1 MDSNKSPRVNDN
13 PAILNAS
20 RNMFGNCLF
29 SLKTV
34 ACCGSPVGSHS
45 FDTVFTENYSMTVL
59 SFRRLTLL
67 LLSALL
73 LPPCVGDLNADTIRL
88 FVGTYTSGD
97 SISKGIYTVTFDDA
111 TGSFS
116 EPVLAAEL
124 TNPSFLA
131 VHPSGQF
138 LYAVN
143 EVSDGGGRGK
153 GAVTALKIQ
162 SDGTLSK
169 INDQPSAGGAPCHCN
184 VDATGTNLL
193 IANYVG
199 GNAVVYPITADG
211 ALEPASSNI
220 QHEGSSVD
228 KSRQEGP
235 HAHSINLSSDNRFA
249 YVADLGLDRIMIYRF
264 DAQSHTLAPASP
276 PATLV
281 TPGGGP
287 RHFSIHP
294 SGKFAWT
301 NNEMT
306 MVVTGFRRNPA
317 DGSLFAIQEISTI
330 PGGYNGRKSTAEC
343 LVHPNGKFLYV
354 SNRGHETITAF
365 TIDQQTGLLKYVEN
379 EPTGGKEPRNFFI
392 DPSGKWLLAENQNSD
407 SVLVFSIDQKTGELT
422 PNGNSITVGKPVCI
436 RALPVAAR

>member
-1 MDSNKSPRVNDN
+1 
-13 PAILNAS
+13 
-20 RNMFGNCLF
+20 
-29 SLKTV
+29 
-34 ACCGSPVGSHS
+34 
-45 FDTVFTENYSMTVL
+45 MTVL
-59 SFRRLTLL
+59 NFRRFILPVIF
-67 LLSALL
+67 AVL
-73 LPPCVGDLNADTIRL
+73 LPSSVGVLNAGTIRL
-88 FVGTYTSGD
+88 YVGTYTGGD
-97 SISKGIYTVTFDDA
+97 SISKGVYTVTFDDE
-111 TGSFS
+111 TGSLS

-153 GAVTALKIQ
+153 GAVTALKVQ
-162 SDGTLSK
+162 PDGTLSK
-169 INDQPSAGGAPCHCN
+169 INQQSSEGGAPCHCN
-184 VDATGTNLL
+184 VDATGKNLL

-199 GNAVVYPITADG
+199 GNVVVYPISTEG
-211 ALEPASSNI
+211 ALEPASSNM

-228 KSRQEGP
+228 QSRQQSP

-249 YVADLGLDRIMIYRF
+249 YAADLGLDCIMIYRF
-264 DAQSHTLAPASP
+264 DAESHMLSPANP
-276 PATLV
+276 PAALV

-343 LVHPNGKFLYV
+343 LAHPNGKFLYV

-365 TIDQQTGLLKYVEN
+365 TIDQETGLLKYVEN
-379 EPTGGKEPRNFFI
+379 EPTGGNEPRNFFI

-407 SVLVFSIDQKTGELT
+407 SVFVFSIDQQTGELT
-422 PNGNSITVGKPVCI
+422 PNGKSITVGKPVCI
-436 RALPVAAR
+436 RALPVAAK